1 MQTFYKTWNFY
12 FLAAVRDLQNIR
24 KYDANSTVFTI
35 YFEIFQRKVKVISD
49 CGYSESAF
57 LNEITGGKR
66 FQSRFHFIICG
77 FEGLRIRVF
86 FVITNGSLG
95 CYSFHEKAS
104 SFFNY
109 IEEWLARVKR
119 KILHPLSKTEQS
131 PALSSSFTHYC
142 LFNIYPLKRKPGI
155 KMYYH
160 NNYTQVF

>member
-1 MQTFYKTWNFY
+1 MNT
-12 FLAAVRDLQNIR
+12 AAVRDLQNQR
-24 KYDANSTVFTI
+24 KYDANSTVFII
-35 YFEIFQRKVKVISD
+35 YFEIFERKVKVISD

-66 FQSRFHFIICG
+66 FQSCPFFIISG
-77 FEGLRIRVF
+77 TEGLTIRIF

-119 KILHPLSKTEQS
+119 KFLHPLSKTEQS

-155 KMYYH
+155 KRYYH